1 LENGEKADMF
11 EPGAMVTHKLFG
23 TGVVVENNKDRA
35 SCRVDFGDRKLT
47 LRYAVLTPAE
57 Q

>member
-1 LENGEKADMF
+1 MF

-35 SCRVDFGDRKLT
+35 SCRVDFGNRKLT